1 MYTFHNVDQKTANWM
16 QEELT
21 TNCINL
27 NSQRIKHGK
36 DTILVIICA
45 YIIPM
50 IETVRIDLFPS
61 FIGERDKDTCEK
73 LMGWRHYSADKSVL
87 FLQRT

>member
-21 TNCINL
+21 TNCINV
-27 NSQRIKHGK
+27 NPQRIKHGK

-45 YIIPM
+45 YIILM
-50 IETVRIDLFPS
+50 IETV
-61 FIGERDKDTCEK
+61 
-73 LMGWRHYSADKSVL
+73 
-87 FLQRT
+87 